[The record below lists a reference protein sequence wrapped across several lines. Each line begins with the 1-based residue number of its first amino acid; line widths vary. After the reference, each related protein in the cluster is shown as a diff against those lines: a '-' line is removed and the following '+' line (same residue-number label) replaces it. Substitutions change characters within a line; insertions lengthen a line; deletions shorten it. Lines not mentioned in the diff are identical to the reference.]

1 MEILKILQFIGV
13 ILMLICF
20 LVVCIGTTI
29 ILYHKFTGKTD
40 YSSLEE

>member
-1 MEILKILQFIGV
+1 MEFLKILQILGV

-29 ILYHKFTGKTD
+29 LLYHKFTGKTD
-40 YSSLEE
+40 YSSLED